1 MARHKRG
8 ASGLDAWA
16 DMIARLPWWVGLL
29 LAVVSHVLLRQIAK
43 AEPPPATELGQLSQL
58 VSRQWV
64 VGLAYLGQ
72 YLVPAVCL
80 VGAALSWIQR
90 RRARQLAHDATER
103 SDGIAQMHWRDF
115 ETLVAEYF
123 RRQSMTVTET
133 GGGGPDGGVDVIARR
148 GTDRYLVQCKHW
160 RARRV
165 GVEPVRELYGLIAA
179 QRLAGGYVVTSG
191 DFTEQARAFASGRE
205 IELIN
210 GRALQRGLR
219 ASAAPAIAPLGAA
232 VVSPP
237 VEPAFAHTAPLD
249 TASNHAFASTLPMTS
264 MPESEPSAT
273 PPACPVCGA
282 AMVQRQART
291 GANAGHAFWGCSQFA
306 KTRCS
311 GTRPLKG

>member
-1 MARHKRG
+1 MARHKKG
-8 ASGLDAWA
+8 DSGLDAWA
-16 DMIARLPWWVGLL
+16 NAVARFPWWVGVL
-29 LAVVSHVLLRQIAK
+29 LAVASYALLRQIAK

-64 VGLAYLGQ
+64 VGLAYVGQ
-72 YLVPAVCL
+72 YLVPLVCL
-80 VGAALSWIQR
+80 IGALMSWVQR
-90 RRARQLAHDATER
+90 RRAQQLVHDATQR
-103 SDGIAQMHWRDF
+103 SDGMAQMHWRDF
-115 ETLVAEYF
+115 ESLAAEYF
-123 RRQSMTVTET
+123 RRQGMTVTET

-210 GRALQRGLR
+210 GHTLQRGLR
-219 ASAAPAIAPLGAA
+219 ANTTDP
-232 VVSPP
+232 
-237 VEPAFAHTAPLD
+237 
-249 TASNHAFASTLPMTS
+249 AFASTQPMALV
-264 MPESEPSAT
+264 PEAEARGA

-282 AMVQRQART
+282 AMVHRQART
-291 GANAGHAFWGCSQFA
+291 GANAGQAFWGCSQFA
-306 KTRCS
+306 TTRCR
-311 GTRPLKG
+311 GTRPSSGA